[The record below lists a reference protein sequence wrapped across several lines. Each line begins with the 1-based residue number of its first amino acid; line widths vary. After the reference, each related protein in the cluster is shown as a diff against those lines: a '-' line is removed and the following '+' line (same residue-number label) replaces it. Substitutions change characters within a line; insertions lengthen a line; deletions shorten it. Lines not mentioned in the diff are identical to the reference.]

1 MAMPSD
7 QPMSS
12 QEFLAELLR
21 RGPITAAE
29 FDRLPRD
36 IRWAIEV
43 EWIRAWLAGST
54 PEDVATGTSRE
65 ETLESARLRA
75 LDRSAML
82 GYGQSLLQR
91 DRRGAAPH
99 GDSATSDE

>member
-1 MAMPSD
+1 MPSD
-7 QPMSS
+7 HPLSS

-21 RGPITAAE
+21 RGPLTAAE

-54 PEDVATGTSRE
+54 PEDVAAGTSRQE
-65 ETLESARLRA
+65 ILESARLRA

-82 GYGQSLLQR
+82 GYGKSLLQR
-91 DRRGAAPH
+91 DRRGAAPQ